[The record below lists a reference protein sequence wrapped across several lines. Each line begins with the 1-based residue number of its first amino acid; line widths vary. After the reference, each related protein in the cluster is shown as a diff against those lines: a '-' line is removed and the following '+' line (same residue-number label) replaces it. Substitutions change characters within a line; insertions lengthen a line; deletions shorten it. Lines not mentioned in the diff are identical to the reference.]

1 MRGQVIAE
9 GVKGM
14 TNEEA
19 LKKLDELCA
28 KYNVDDVRKVF
39 WSILVSGDCEPEN
52 VLHFI
57 ECELKKHG

>member
-1 MRGQVIAE
+1 
-9 GVKGM
+9 M

-19 LKKLDELCA
+19 LKKLDELCT